1 MPNKAKATAA
11 PRAARGAVK
20 REVAELLASDPQRAW
35 RFEEVAE
42 ALPHLNPG
50 SVQSCLSDLHRTEG
64 SPVHRVAAGTY
75 TWKGDDEFTRKVRRI
90 ADPTVPLGH
99 VAPLAVGDV
108 LEVIGFLPR
117 SKMLVVGCD
126 DRLWVLSTPTRG
138 NLLGV
143 IPKG

>member
-1 MPNKAKATAA
+1 MPKKGKTNVL

-20 REVAELLASDPQRAW
+20 REVAEMLASDPPRAW

-42 ALPHLNPG
+42 ALPHMNPG
-50 SVQSCLSDLHRTEG
+50 SVSSCLSDLHRNEG

-75 TWKGDDEFTRKVRRI
+75 TWKGDDEFTRKVNRI
-90 ADPTVPLGH
+90 IDLDSAPTEP
-99 VAPLAVGDV
+99 ALAVGDV

-117 SKMLVVGCD
+117 SKMLIVGSD
-126 DRLWVLSTPTRG
+126 DRLWVLTTPTRG